1 MSGTA
6 EYSRHRDHALCGDIF
21 MKTWNQRRT
30 ALVELQPSAGTGLAK
45 YIFLEHCSVPS
56 WRRTVIQVCPAHLYR
71 NWAVTLQSVVCTLS
85 KLYLD
90 LEEDT
95 EKKEE
100 NTEAGRWGG
109 RIEKTAEGRVVLTS
123 ESPHALFNL
132 SFYWKFLSFMRYF
145 KTALG
150 H

>member
-21 MKTWNQRRT
+21 MKTWTRE
-30 ALVELQPSAGTGLAK
+30 ELLWWNCSLQLGQGWLSTSFWNIAVFRPDGGL
-45 YIFLEHCSVPS
+45 
-56 WRRTVIQVCPAHLYR
+56 LYR
-71 NWAVTLQSVVCTLS
+71 SVLFTFIDNWAVTLQSVVCTLS

-90 LEEDT
+90 LAEDT

-100 NTEAGRWGG
+100 NTEARRLGG
-109 RIEKTAEGRVVLTS
+109 RIKKTAEGRVVLS

-132 SFYWKFLSFMRYF
+132 PFYWKFLSFMRYF